1 MSPCK
6 LRGQRLKK
14 KNDMANNHIVLDIE
28 TQNLFSDVGGKENLT
43 KLSLSV
49 AGVYSYADK
58 SFLTF
63 IESEMPAFEN
73 LLKKTD
79 LIIGFNINH
88 FDLPVL
94 KKYLSIDLNRI
105 PTLDIM
111 TEVVNTMGHR
121 TSLDDLVV
129 NTLGKRKSGSGL
141 LAVDYFRQGRMDELK
156 KYCLDDVRLTRDLY
170 EHGLKHGEIK
180 FTARDA
186 NLPYI
191 KILKVDF
198 AKYGGFK
205 IKTSWTPSLF

>member
-1 MSPCK
+1 
-6 LRGQRLKK
+6 
-14 KNDMANNHIVLDIE
+14 MANHIVLDIE

-43 KLSLSV
+43 KLLLSV
-49 AGVYSYADK
+49 IGVYSYADS

-63 IESEMPAFEN
+63 TEKELPAFES
-73 LLKKTD
+73 LLKRID

-94 KKYLSIDLNRI
+94 KKYLSVDLSKI

-111 TEVVNTMGHR
+111 TEVVNMTGHR
-121 TSLDDLVV
+121 VSLDDLVI
-129 NTLGKRKSGSGL
+129 NTLGKRKSANGL

-191 KILKVDF
+191 KTMKVDF
-198 AKYGGFK
+198 AKYSGFK
-205 IKTSWTPSLF
+205 ITTSWTPSLF

>member
-1 MSPCK
+1 
-6 LRGQRLKK
+6 
-14 KNDMANNHIVLDIE
+14 MANHIVLDIE
-28 TQNLFSDVGGKENLT
+28 TQNLFSDVGGKENLA
-43 KLSLSV
+43 KLLLSV
-49 AGVYSYADK
+49 VGAYSYANN

-63 IESEMPAFEN
+63 TEKELSAFEN
-73 LLKKTD
+73 LLKRTD

-94 KKYLSIDLNRI
+94 QKYLSIDLNKI

-111 TEVVNTMGHR
+111 DEVVNTTGHR
-121 TSLDDLVV
+121 VSLDDLVI
-129 NTLGKRKSGSGL
+129 NTLGKRKSANGL

-170 EHGLKHGEIK
+170 AHGLKHNEIK

-191 KILKVDF
+191 KILKVNWL
-198 AKYGGFK
+198 KYAGFK
-205 IKTSWTPSLF
+205 IKTTWTPSLF

>member
-1 MSPCK
+1 M
-6 LRGQRLKK
+6 
-14 KNDMANNHIVLDIE
+14 NHIVLDIE

-49 AGVYSYADK
+49 AGVFSYIDNL
-58 SFLTF
+58 FLTF
-63 IESEMPAFEN
+63 AENEMSAFEN

-79 LIIGFNINH
+79 LIIGFNIDH

-94 KKYLSIDLNRI
+94 QKYLSVDLSKI

-111 TEVVNTMGHR
+111 NEVINKMGHR
-121 TSLDDLVV
+121 VSLGDLVS
-129 NTLGKRKSGSGL
+129 NTLGKRKSANGL
-141 LAVDYFRQGRMDELK
+141 MAVQYWREGRMDELK

-170 EHGLKHGEIK
+170 EYGLKNGEIK

-191 KILKVDF
+191 KTIKVDWS
-198 AKYGGFK
+198 KYSGFRVETASYK
-205 IKTSWTPSLF
+205 IQNLFE

>member
-1 MSPCK
+1 
-6 LRGQRLKK
+6 
-14 KNDMANNHIVLDIE
+14 MANHIVLDIE

-43 KLSLSV
+43 KLLLSV
-49 AGVYSYADK
+49 AGVYSYASN

-63 IESEMPAFEN
+63 AESEMPALES
-73 LLKKTD
+73 LLKRTD

-94 KKYLSIDLNRI
+94 QKYLSLDLSKI

-111 TEVVNTMGHR
+111 DEVVKTMGHR
-121 TSLDDLVV
+121 VSLGDLVI
-129 NTLGKRKSGSGL
+129 NTLGKRKSASGL
-141 LAVDYFRQGRMDELK
+141 LAVDYFRQGRMDELE

-170 EHGLKHGEIK
+170 EYGLKHGQIK

-191 KILKVDF
+191 KTLKVNWE
-198 AKYGGFK
+198 KYVGFK
-205 IKTSWTPSLF
+205 VETIWTPSLF

>member
-1 MSPCK
+1 
-6 LRGQRLKK
+6 
-14 KNDMANNHIVLDIE
+14 MANHIVLDIE

-43 KLSLSV
+43 KLLLSV
-49 AGVYSYADK
+49 IGVYSYADS

-63 IESEMPAFEN
+63 TEKELPAFES
-73 LLKKTD
+73 LLKRID

-94 KKYLSIDLNRI
+94 KKYLSVDLSKI

-111 TEVVNTMGHR
+111 TEVVNMMGHR
-121 TSLDDLVV
+121 VSLDDLVI
-129 NTLGKRKSGSGL
+129 NTLGKRKSANGL

-191 KILKVDF
+191 KTMKVDF
-198 AKYGGFK
+198 AKYSGFK
-205 IKTSWTPSLF
+205 ITTSWTPSLF